1 MLEMLEIKQAA
12 IDIGNNRAKII
23 KFLSNSSATLKNPK
37 LTAISICDL
46 ELLYRLYDEFF
57 FQNWFRDHF
66 MGKIKFSL
74 SRKMTKSA
82 GKTMCPKNIGRIR
95 QEDLVLEIRLGV
107 DFFIN
112 YGKHSQNNAVC
123 GIKTGSGLEAL
134 LLVFEHELCH
144 VLEFLLFNKSSCKG
158 KRFKTMANNAFGHTD
173 SYHKLPTNRQIAAK
187 VFGFKLGDTVTFDF
201 KEKKLT
207 GFLHNINKRAT
218 VLVPDRKGPLVD
230 KRGTRYSKY
239 YVPLTRLQASTER

>member
-1 MLEMLEIKQAA
+1 MLEMLKIKQAA
-12 IDIGNNRAKII
+12 RDIENNRTKII
-23 KFLSNSSATLKNPK
+23 EVLSNSSATLKSPQVNSIS
-37 LTAISICDL
+37 TADL
-46 ELLYRLYDEFF
+46 ILLFRLYDEVFL
-57 FQNWFRDHF
+57 QNWFRDHYK
-66 MGKIKFSL
+66 GKLKFSL

-107 DFFIN
+107 DFFLN
-112 YGKHSQNNAVC
+112 YGHHSQNNTVC
-123 GIKTGSGLEAL
+123 GLKTESGLEAL

-187 VFGFKLGDTVTFDF
+187 VFGFKLGDTVTFEY
-201 KEKKLT
+201 KERRLT
-207 GFLHNINKRAT
+207 GFLNNINKRAT
-218 VLVPDRKGPLVD
+218 VLVPDRKGPLID
-230 KRGTRYSKY
+230 RKGTRYSKY
-239 YVPLTRLQASTER
+239 YVPLTKLQAASGR